1 MDMIVSRNLT
11 SHTYDVSTAGNIV
24 SAIHSDYFSEFSAL
38 LIHYLQVEQAI
49 LYGSRAVGTY
59 RNGSDIDLT
68 LYGEALTFSTLNKI
82 INDLDSLDLPFT
94 IDLSIF
100 TNISDPDIIDHIRRV
115 GVTFYKRQ
123 SEQVKVS

>member
-24 SAIHSDYFSEFSAL
+24 SAIHSDYFSAFSAL
-38 LIHYLQVEQAI
+38 LIHYPQVEQAI
-49 LYGSRAVGTY
+49 LYGSRAAGTY

-82 INDLDSLDLPFT
+82 IDNLDSLFLPYT

-100 TNISDPDIIDHIRRV
+100 ANISDTDIIDHIQLV

>member
-1 MDMIVSRNLT
+1 MIVSRNLT